1 MRTKLIKRW
10 RNWRGAQI
18 IARAIRVIS
27 LCFTPKTG
35 VQVLHTELSS
45 LYCKRPPLRWNFP
58 EGAMDA
64 DGAGAGAGGAGAGAG
79 GAGAGGSGSAGK
91 NSWPLI
97 ACTAQNLISLP
108 HHNCLLQKLINF
120 KPPPRHRPHQKS
132 IIRGRWYTIC
142 LLALL
147 AKHRSGFKFSYKVPN
162 NV

>member
-1 MRTKLIKRW
+1 MEKLERSTDNSKSNTSDITLLHSK
-10 RNWRGAQI
+10 NWSSSVTHWTQQ
-18 IARAIRVIS
+18 
-27 LCFTPKTG
+27 F
-35 VQVLHTELSS
+35 VLQP
-45 LYCKRPPLRWNFP
+45 PPLRWNFP